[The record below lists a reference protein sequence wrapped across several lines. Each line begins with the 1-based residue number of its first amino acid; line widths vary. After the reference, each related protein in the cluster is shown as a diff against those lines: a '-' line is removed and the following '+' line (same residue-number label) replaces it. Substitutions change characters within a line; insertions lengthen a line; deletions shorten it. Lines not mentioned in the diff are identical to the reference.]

1 MNRMISYNLKAHNA
15 NSKNIRLKGS
25 IDLVVDGWGIM
36 SEEKAG
42 YKYHAKYQKL
52 AGGLVS

>member
-1 MNRMISYNLKAHNA
+1 MISYNLKAHNA